1 MNNSYLI
8 PANTKRAT
16 LIGGFLRPM
25 PDLVIAGIGT
35 IVSII
40 ALMVTSTMGMWATII
55 SLIPLL
61 VSWLLVL
68 PIPNYHNTLCVI
80 QSALDFYNRRKK
92 YIWRGWCMK
101 YELEKDKK

>member
-1 MNNSYLI
+1 MYNEYLV

-16 LIGGFLRPM
+16 LVAGFLRPL
-25 PDLVIAGIGT
+25 PDLAIAGVGT
-35 IVSII
+35 IISII
-40 ALMVTSTMGMWATII
+40 ALMATATIGMWATII

-68 PIPNYHNTLCVI
+68 RIPNYHNTLCVI
-80 QSALDFYNRRKK
+80 QSIISFYQRRKK

-101 YELEKDKK
+101 YEVDNDK